1 MQQTLYLVLLL
12 VIAINAQDEISDKVN
27 IRVAGQDVLD
37 SLMIDSTDEE
47 SNAEENATEM
57 EMEDVTMT
65 TPITTPKLESIP
77 SNGTEDDDR

>member
-1 MQQTLYLVLLL
+1 MQQTLCLVLLL

-77 SNGTEDDDR
+77 SIEVEDDDR